1 MKKAGRPQLLRI
13 NTRAMV
19 QRTGADEAFDYLFK
33 IVLIGDSNIGKT
45 CVVHRFKTGVFIEK
59 QQNTIGVDFIV
70 KTLDIEGKKVKVWDT
85 AGQERFR
92 TITQSYYRSAH
103 GAMIAYDITKQ
114 SSFNSVPHWVNEIQ
128 RYGAANVVQMLIG
141 NKADLKERREVPFE
155 EACNVAEKFGLLAVL
170 ETSAKEAQNVEEA
183 FLLMTRELL
192 ARNGLHLSN
201 ESARSTLH
209 LDSRPVTA
217 SVTTNR
223 SSCSC

>member
-1 MKKAGRPQLLRI
+1 M
-13 NTRAMV
+13 NTAA
-19 QRTGADEAFDYLFK
+19 TGADDAFDFLFK

-45 CVVHRFKTGVFIEK
+45 CVVHRFKSGLFIEK

-70 KTLDIEGKKVKVWDT
+70 KTLNIEGKRVKVWDT

-170 ETSAKEAQNVEEA
+170 ETSAKDAQNVDEA

-192 ARNGLHLSN
+192 ARNGLNLSSGN
-201 ESARSTLH
+201 AQSTLH
-209 LDSRPVTA
+209 LDSRPLN
-217 SVTTNR
+217 TTVPSER
-223 SSCSC
+223 SSCSCSPR

>member
-1 MKKAGRPQLLRI
+1 MKLDLYLSSM
-13 NTRAMV
+13 NTIG
-19 QRTGADEAFDYLFK
+19 TGADEAFDYLFK

-70 KTLDIEGKKVKVWDT
+70 KTLTIEGKRVKVQVWDT

-141 NKADLKERREVPFE
+141 NKADLKEKREVPFE

-183 FLLMTRELL
+183 FILMTRELL
-192 ARNGLHLSN
+192 ARNGLHLSSEN
-201 ESARSTLH
+201 TQSTLQ
-209 LDSRPVTA
+209 LDSRPLHATVSTKK
-217 SVTTNR
+217 SP
-223 SSCSC
+223 CSCKPH

>member
-1 MKKAGRPQLLRI
+1 MDCSGMNTAG
-13 NTRAMV
+13 
-19 QRTGADEAFDYLFK
+19 TGADEAFDYLFK

-70 KTLDIEGKKVKVWDT
+70 KTLDIEGKKVK
-85 AGQERFR
+85 
-92 TITQSYYRSAH
+92 
-103 GAMIAYDITKQ
+103 
-114 SSFNSVPHWVNEIQ
+114 
-128 RYGAANVVQMLIG
+128 MLPDLLR

-201 ESARSTLH
+201 EHAQSVLH
-209 LDSRPVTA
+209 LDSRPVSA
-217 SVTTNR
+217 AVTTEKN
-223 SSCSC
+223 SCSCSPH